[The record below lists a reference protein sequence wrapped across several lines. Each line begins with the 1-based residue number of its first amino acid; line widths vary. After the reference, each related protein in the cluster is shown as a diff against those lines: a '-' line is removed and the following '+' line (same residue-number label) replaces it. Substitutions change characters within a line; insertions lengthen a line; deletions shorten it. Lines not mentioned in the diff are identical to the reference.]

1 MIDIRVENDPK
12 SESHLSMHMGIAGY
26 KQDVE
31 IEMACIPAAMIQAYI
46 QRMEQEG
53 YIHKEIREDVLKL
66 VSRIDRGIRNTV
78 SRLVKA
84 GDL

>member
-12 SESHLSMHMGIAGY
+12 SESHLSMHMAIVGY
-26 KQDVE
+26 
-31 IEMACIPAAMIQAYI
+31 
-46 QRMEQEG
+46 
-53 YIHKEIREDVLKL
+53 KL

-78 SRLVKA
+78 SRLVKE